1 MNQNIL
7 NQIKINELNGDDYI
21 VIFSKAILDMGYHE
35 CQDIMFALQRSFPQK
50 TFLGVP
56 ENIEFKKFDTE
67 ELKQIIN
74 FIQKE
79 IDNREADNEQP
90 GTTDT
95 QNS

>member
-1 MNQNIL
+1 M
-7 NQIKINELNGDDYI
+7 
-21 VIFSKAILDMGYHE
+21 
-35 CQDIMFALQRSFPQK
+35 
-50 TFLGVP
+50 P

-67 ELKQIIN
+67 ELKQIID

-79 IDNREADNEQP
+79 IDSREANNEQP